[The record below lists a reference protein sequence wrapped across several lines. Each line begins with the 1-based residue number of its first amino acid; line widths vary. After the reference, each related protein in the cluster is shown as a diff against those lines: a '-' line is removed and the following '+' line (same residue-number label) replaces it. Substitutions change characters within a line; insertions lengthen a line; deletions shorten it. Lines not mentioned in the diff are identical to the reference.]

1 MAKLQIVKLK
11 PMELLLVKQAVEDV
25 TVKGRDAH
33 IVAGVLTKITK
44 AIERVDSEVASGLP
58 PGTYE
63 DKNGKLMA
71 KVN

>member
-1 MAKLQIVKLK
+1 M
-11 PMELLLVKQAVEDV
+11 
-25 TVKGRDAH
+25 
-33 IVAGVLTKITK
+33 AGVLTKITK